1 MIATLSGA
9 LSVGVM
15 MSRVIFGFDPG
26 TTYTGFV
33 VTEVHGQE
41 LKVVTAIDI
50 ENTALYE
57 VLKAEILNYRHI
69 GWDIEFVLEYMRSY
83 GIRVGESTFMTCVW
97 IGEIRRQAKDNNIPC
112 YFYIRPDWAPHV
124 TGCNN
129 KKDEDVALA
138 LRMRY
143 GDTAFQK
150 GTKGSKKVPG
160 KVAGK
165 YSLLSSSHKRSAF
178 GVIFYHWDMGSGA
191 MANNKNIEVKND

>member
-1 MIATLSGA
+1 
-9 LSVGVM
+9 
-15 MSRVIFGFDPG
+15 MSRTAILLSARNVGWMMNKVIFGFDPG

-33 VTEVHGQE
+33 VTEVHGNE
-41 LKVVTAIDI
+41 LKVVTAMDI
-50 ENTALYE
+50 ENIALYE
-57 VLKAEILNYRHI
+57 VLKSEILNYRHI
-69 GWDIEFVLEYMRSY
+69 GLDIEWVLEYMQSY
-83 GIRVGESTFMTCVW
+83 GMRVGESTFMTCVW

-112 YFYIRPDWAPHV
+112 YFYTRPDWAPHM

-129 KKDEDVALA
+129 KKDKDVEIA

-143 GDTAFQK
+143 GDAAFQK

-178 GVIFYHWDMGSGA
+178 GVIFYHWDMGSA
-191 MANNKNIEVKND
+191 ANNKNIEAKND